1 MKKMFVLFALVIVSA
16 LVNAQSIN
24 VTAEYKIEDGKGYFR
39 FINKSETSV
48 EGVLICSDENF
59 SEESFKVTHWIIEPG
74 YYLESSPKNYDWKP
88 NYRFTFITF
97 DGIFAWWFPEV
108 GFSSDTDYEE
118 VPFSFK
124 ADDYSGSDFE
134 KVAIYFNNLREEAL
148 RKKQQYQVPVFTP
161 QFQTTT
167 PSYTGSKA
175 YWRSIRVSAEMDLRN
190 AQRDLES
197 AIRRRDDAI
206 ANGNYSLTYDMVVT
220 SSRNLVRQYQQNYDY
235 ALQQE
240 AMASE

>member
-1 MKKMFVLFALVIVSA
+1 MKKMFVLFALVVISA

-24 VTAEYKIEDGKGYFR
+24 ITAEYKIEDGSGYFR
-39 FINKSETSV
+39 LINKSETTI
-48 EGVLICSDENF
+48 EGVLMCSDADA
-59 SEESFKVTHWIIEPG
+59 SDESIKATHWLVEPG
-74 YYLESSPKNYDWKP
+74 YYLESSPKNYDWRPGNK
-88 NYRFTFITF
+88 FSFITF
-97 DGIFAWWFPEV
+97 EGVYIWQFPEV
-108 GFSSDTDYEE
+108 GFNYDIDYEE
-118 VPFSFK
+118 VSFIFSPK
-124 ADDYSGSDFE
+124 DYAEINFSL
-134 KVAIYFNNLREEAL
+134 VAKYLNESREEAL
-148 RKKQQYQVPVFTP
+148 RKKQQYQAPVFTP

-175 YWRSIRVSAEMDLRN
+175 YWRSIRVSAEMNLRN

-206 ANGNYSLTYDMVVT
+206 ANGNYSVTYDMVVT

-240 AMASE
+240 TMASD